1 MNPSQQQP
9 ALMHTLNELK
19 DGTHERRNVTGV
31 VIEACSVPDG
41 GGKGCP
47 LAPVNTRGFT
57 SLYHLWE
64 QLAGASPSSPNCS
77 FMEAEA
83 RGVEWRRDSP
93 PSSRR
98 RKGCGQ
104 RVLRHCQGCPR
115 LLGGMEKKG
124 EHWSRHAPHDGG
136 DPKSAVPGR
145 SCDTRGAHRCVSSRS
160 HPPTTEYSPSPVFL
174 PRTRAPSLRD
184 TGIPRFVVG
193 RRSDLWVDTPP

>member
-98 RKGCGQ
+98 RKFWFKRKRLHAWVTGAVGKGCFATAKDALDCLEGW
-104 RVLRHCQGCPR
+104 RKKENIGLGT
-115 LLGGMEKKG
+115 LLMMVETQK
-124 EHWSRHAPHDGG
+124 
-136 DPKSAVPGR
+136 VP
-145 SCDTRGAHRCVSSRS
+145 SPAALATRGV
-160 HPPTTEYSPSPVFL
+160 PT
-174 PRTRAPSLRD
+174 
-184 TGIPRFVVG
+184 VV
-193 RRSDLWVDTPP
+193 